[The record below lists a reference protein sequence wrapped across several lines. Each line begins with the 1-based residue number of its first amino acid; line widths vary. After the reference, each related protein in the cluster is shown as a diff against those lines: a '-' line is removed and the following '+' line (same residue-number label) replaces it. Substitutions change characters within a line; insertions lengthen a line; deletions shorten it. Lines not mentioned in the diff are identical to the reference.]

1 MWQASYTTQVQ
12 ASAQVLFN
20 TMADI
25 NHWHAWATDLDY
37 ARIEGIAHA
46 GAPFVLKPRGGPK
59 VKLLIE
65 TFEPFSTFTDLAILP
80 LAKMRT
86 RKTFVQSGN
95 ETCITM
101 TVEIWG
107 ILGFLWQRVIGREQ
121 IAGAP
126 AQMAAMVAYALKEK
140 T

>member
-1 MWQASYTTQVQ
+1 MWQSTYTTRVQ
-12 ASAQVLFN
+12 APAQLLFN

-25 NHWHAWATDLDY
+25 NHWHEWATDLEY
-37 ARIEGIAHA
+37 ARIDGLAIK

-59 VKLLIE
+59 VKLVIE
-65 TFEPFSTFTDLAILP
+65 AFEPSSTFTDLAYLP

-107 ILGFLWQRVIGREQ
+107 VLGFLWQRVIGREQ

-126 AQMAAMVAYALKEK
+126 AQMAAMVAYALKESA
-140 T
+140 

>member
-1 MWQASYTTQVQ
+1 
-12 ASAQVLFN
+12 
-20 TMADI
+20 
-25 NHWHAWATDLDY
+25 
-37 ARIEGIAHA
+37 
-46 GAPFVLKPRGGPK
+46 
-59 VKLLIE
+59 LLIE
-65 TFEPFSTFTDLAILP
+65 AFEPNSLFTDLATLP

-86 RKTFVQSGN
+86 RKTFVQLGD

-107 ILGFLWQRVIGREQ
+107 VLGVLWQRIIGREQ

-140 T
+140 P